1 MLHLIRNAQI
11 YTPEPFGP
19 GHILVAA
26 GRVVYVGQHAPDI
39 GADLLATDTD
49 AQGAV
54 LIPGLIDI
62 HAHLTGG
69 GGEAGF
75 ATQVPPVPLS
85 DFTTAG
91 ITSVVGLLGT
101 DDITRSTD
109 SLVARTRGL
118 REEGLS
124 AWCYTGGYHWPAT
137 TLTGSVTKD
146 IVSIDCIVGLGELAI
161 SDHRSSQMTQ
171 AELARAAGEAH
182 VAGLMTGK
190 AGICHLHLGDGD
202 AGLEM
207 VRRALAETQIPAR
220 VFNPTHCNRK
230 VSLFAEA
237 CELARSGCSIDV
249 TAFPVADGED
259 GLEADAALAQFLDS
273 GGDPTRITISTDA
286 GGCLPTFDEQGAATG
301 LDYGRANAMSMTL
314 TRCIESLGLDA
325 ALPAFTSNPATLMRL
340 HDKGR
345 VAIGSAADLVLL
357 DANLAVS
364 SVMARGAWMVRDG
377 NIEQHGTFE
386 AGSKT
391 GE

>member
-1 MLHLIRNAQI
+1 MLHLIRNAHL
-11 YTPEPFGP
+11 YTPAPQGL

-26 GRVVYVGQHAPDI
+26 NRVAYI
-39 GADLLATDTD
+39 GKDVPEISRGLLTSDTD
-49 AQGAV
+49 AEGAAV
-54 LIPGLIDI
+54 IPGMIDI

-109 SLVARTRGL
+109 ALVARTRGL

-190 AGICHLHLGDGD
+190 AGICHLHLGDGV
-202 AGLEM
+202 AGLDM
-207 VRRALAETQIPAR
+207 VRRALAETEIPAR

-230 VSLFAEA
+230 HVLFDEA
-237 CELARSGCSIDV
+237 CELAKSGCFIDV
-249 TAFPVADGED
+249 TAFPVAEGED
-259 GLEADAALAQFLDS
+259 GLEADAALSLYLER
-273 GGDPTRITISTDA
+273 GGDAGLITISTDS
-286 GGCLPTFDEQGAATG
+286 GGCLPTFDTDGNAIG
-301 LDYGRANAMSMTL
+301 LDYGRAQTMADTL
-314 TRCIESLGLDA
+314 AKCADVLGLEA
-325 ALPAFTSNPATLMRL
+325 ALPAFTSNPASLMRF
-340 HDKGR
+340 HRKGR
-345 VAIGSAADLVLL
+345 IAVGGDADLVLL
-357 DANLAVS
+357 NNHHGVE
-364 SVMARGAWMVRDG
+364 SVMARGEWMVKQGHVERC
-377 NIEQHGTFE
+377 GTFE
-386 AGSKT
+386 
-391 GE
+391 